1 MFKVLFNVKT
11 ALFTFPKTSQLVFQT
26 MWMMVLERKIN
37 IHKKDQFYL
46 DLSVIVKYALKPP
59 SDF

>member
-26 MWMMVLERKIN
+26 KWMMVLERKIN
-37 IHKKDQFYL
+37 THKKSYILLGFISNSKIRIKASL
-46 DLSVIVKYALKPP
+46 
-59 SDF
+59 